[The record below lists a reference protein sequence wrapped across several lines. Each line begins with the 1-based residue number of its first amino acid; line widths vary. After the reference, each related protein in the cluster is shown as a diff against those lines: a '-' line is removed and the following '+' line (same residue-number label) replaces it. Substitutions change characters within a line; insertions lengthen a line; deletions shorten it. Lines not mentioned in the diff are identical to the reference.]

1 MKKPKSIQAKEN
13 NQEKLN
19 ETSPTIDFKKKLIFS
34 RKTYKKEKTL
44 TTKANTTMTESSKE
58 DKFEKKD
65 ISIINRNKNNS
76 IKMKRSELSFTIKEK
91 EFNQTMELEVTSKK
105 KKKIKKHRNSTKNK
119 SVIGNKHFDKLHRGN
134 STKINLKKNK
144 SINRSYFLSYANT
157 ESCNN
162 IMLGSVD
169 NFVKTMLSNYKD
181 GSDNIINE
189 DSEAF
194 NNMKN
199 NIDNEDLSLFGD
211 ENENTETNT
220 VRENLDI
227 NTNINNNKKDSSNN
241 DNKSNDNIFNKI
253 NPLNNKRNNSKLSSN
268 KNNKKENK
276 ISLKITNSENNK
288 LKANLCKSFINS
300 PRNRKE
306 RLSIGFNNN
315 NNNTNN
321 KNIQKMTN
329 SNLANKVKS
338 FHKKKI
344 IENKKSNS
352 IEKEKLKRKMQYS
365 CKLINGMSKLKQNK
379 KNKTEIY
386 SSNKNEMPV
395 ISAHLNLDIIFENNK
410 LKSKMVHHYQENTV
424 SAKNKMVQKKPQI
437 NSEQIK
443 TSINPFHKQEENNS
457 NNNSNN
463 TNSIKAINDEKLR
476 LDKTPKVKKEIK
488 SRFSLNLNKSKSHNI
503 SNQLK
508 SSNGRKFSQHIKS
521 EFTLENSTSSKIII
535 NSKIFQKKLDD
546 YLITRELGK
555 GSYAVVKLAMDKK
568 TKNKY
573 AIKIYSKQCL
583 IDPQL
588 RNTVKNEINILK
600 QIDNENVM
608 KLYEVIDTQSNLYLV
623 LEYINGI
630 NLLEIIK
637 NEKLHYLAESRAKKI
652 FLKVVLG
659 ICHCHKINIYH
670 RDIKLENILVLK
682 DDSIKIIDFGFGII
696 CKEDSY
702 QKLFCGTKSYMPPEI
717 VKKEKYIASYSDIW
731 SLGVLFY
738 AMLFG
743 VFPFKG
749 KDEDEL
755 FEKIKEAKV
764 SFPEYNPISD
774 KTKEL
779 FGKIFKVIP
788 SERISLDD
796 MINYL
801 KEEE

>member
-13 NQEKLN
+13 NQQKMN
-19 ETSPTIDFKKKLIFS
+19 ETSPTINLKKKLIFN
-34 RKTYKKEKTL
+34 RQTNKKERTL

-76 IKMKRSELSFTIKEK
+76 IKIKSSELSFTIKEK
-91 EFNQTMELEVTSKK
+91 QFNKTMELGVISKK
-105 KKKIKKHRNSTKNK
+105 KKKIKKNRNSTKNK

-144 SINRSYFLSYANT
+144 STNRSYFLSYANT

-162 IMLGSVD
+162 LMLGSVD
-169 NFVKTMLSNYKD
+169 NFVKTMLSNYMD

-199 NIDNEDLSLFGD
+199 NINNEDLSLFGD

-220 VRENLDI
+220 VRENFDI
-227 NTNINNNKKDSSNN
+227 NNNNNKKDSSNN
-241 DNKSNDNIFNKI
+241 DNKSNDNILNKI
-253 NPLNNKRNNSKLSSN
+253 NTLNNKGINSKLSSN

-276 ISLKITNSENNK
+276 ISLKIINSENNK

-306 RLSIGFNNN
+306 RLSIGFNNKD
-315 NNNTNN
+315 NN
-321 KNIQKMTN
+321 KNINIQKKTN
-329 SNLANKVKS
+329 SNLTNKVKS
-338 FHKKKI
+338 FHKNKI

-352 IEKEKLKRKMQYS
+352 IEKDKLKRKMQYS
-365 CKLINGMSKLKQNK
+365 CKLIDGMIKLKQNK

-386 SSNKNEMPV
+386 SANKNELPG
-395 ISAHLNLDIIFENNK
+395 ISSHLNLDIIFENNK
-410 LKSKMVHHYQENTV
+410 LKSKNIHHYLENTV
-424 SAKNKMVQKKPQI
+424 SAKNKMVQKKTQI
-437 NSEQIK
+437 NSEQTK
-443 TSINPFHKQEENNS
+443 NSINPFHKIEENNT
-457 NNNSNN
+457 NNNS
-463 TNSIKAINDEKLR
+463 NSIKAINDEKLR
-476 LDKTPKVKKEIK
+476 LDKTPKVQKDIK
-488 SRFSLNLNKSKSHNI
+488 SRFSLNLNKSKSHDLA
-503 SNQLK
+503 NQLK
-508 SSNGRKFSQHIKS
+508 SSNGRKFSQHAKC
-521 EFTLENSTSSKIII
+521 ELTLENSISSKTII
-535 NSKIFQKKLDD
+535 NSKLFQKKLDD

-600 QIDNENVM
+600 QIDNEHVM

-637 NEKLHYLAESRAKKI
+637 NEKLHYLVESRAKKI

-659 ICHCHKINIYH
+659 ICYCHKINIYH

-696 CKEDSY
+696 CKEDTY

-755 FEKIKEAKV
+755 FEKIKEAKIN
-764 SFPEYNPISD
+764 FPEYNPISD

-779 FGKIFKVIP
+779 FGKIFVVIP

>member
-1 MKKPKSIQAKEN
+1 MKKPKSNQVKETP
-13 NQEKLN
+13 QQKLN
-19 ETSPTIDFKKKLIFS
+19 ETSPIIEIKKKLIFN
-34 RKTYKKEKTL
+34 RKTFKKEKML
-44 TTKANTTMTESSKE
+44 STKANTTMTESSKE
-58 DKFEKKD
+58 DKVEKKD
-65 ISIINRNKNNS
+65 ISIKKRNKNGSNNANKS
-76 IKMKRSELSFTIKEK
+76 NLSFSMKEK
-91 EFNQTMELEVTSKK
+91 KLNKTIELEVTSNK

-119 SVIGNKHFDKLHRGN
+119 SVIGHQHFDKLHGG
-134 STKINLKKNK
+134 SSSKLNLKKNK
-144 SINRSYFLSYANT
+144 SISKSFLLSYTKT
-157 ESCNN
+157 ESSNN
-162 IMLGSVD
+162 IMLGSED
-169 NFVKTMLSNYKD
+169 NFVKTLLSKYMD

-194 NNMKN
+194 NNIKS

-220 VRENLDI
+220 VRETLDI
-227 NTNINNNKKDSSNN
+227 NNNINKKDSSNN
-241 DNKSNDNIFNKI
+241 DNNSNNNTLNKM
-253 NPLNNKRNNSKLSSN
+253 NSYNNKGNNLKLNSS
-268 KNNKKENK
+268 KNNRKEFK
-276 ISLKITNSENNK
+276 LSLKITKSENNK
-288 LKANLCKSFINS
+288 LKTNFSKSFINS
-300 PRNRKE
+300 PRTKKE
-306 RLSIGFNNN
+306 RLSTGFNHNTNNN
-315 NNNTNN
+315 N
-321 KNIQKMTN
+321 KNSSVQKKTN
-329 SNLANKVKS
+329 SSIVNKIKS
-338 FHKKKI
+338 FRKNSKLDNSI
-344 IENKKSNS
+344 RSNS
-352 IEKEKLKRKMQYS
+352 NEKERLKRKMQYAT
-365 CKLINGMSKLKQNK
+365 KLIDGMNKLKQYN

-386 SSNKNEMPV
+386 SNKNEVLPV
-395 ISAHLNLDIIFENNK
+395 IASNLNLDIIFENNK
-410 LKSKMVHHYQENTV
+410 LKSNVVHHYLENTV
-424 SAKNKMVQKKPQI
+424 SAKNKMVQKKNSNPDQTKNSI
-437 NSEQIK
+437 NS
-443 TSINPFHKQEENNS
+443 FHKNEENNNS
-457 NNNSNN
+457 NNNSTKPIN
-463 TNSIKAINDEKLR
+463 TEKIEF
-476 LDKTPKVKKEIK
+476 DKTPKIKKDK
-488 SRFSLNLNKSKSHNI
+488 RLRFSVNFNKSNSHNL
-503 SNQLK
+503 SNQTK
-508 SSNGRKFSQHIKS
+508 NYNGRKFSQHVKCDL
-521 EFTLENSTSSKIII
+521 TLENSVSNKTII

-600 QIDNENVM
+600 QIDNENIM

-637 NEKLHYLAESRAKKI
+637 NEKLHYINETRAKKI
-652 FLKVVLG
+652 FMGVVLG
-659 ICHCHKINIYH
+659 IGYCHKINIYH

-682 DDSIKIIDFGFGII
+682 DDTVKIIDFGFGII
-696 CKEDSY
+696 CKDDSY

-717 VKKEKYIASYSDIW
+717 IKKEKYIASYSDIW

-755 FEKIKEAKV
+755 FEKIKEAKIT
-764 SFPEYNPISD
+764 FPEYNPISE

-779 FGKIFKVIP
+779 FEKIFVIIP

>member
-1 MKKPKSIQAKEN
+1 
-13 NQEKLN
+13 
-19 ETSPTIDFKKKLIFS
+19 
-34 RKTYKKEKTL
+34 
-44 TTKANTTMTESSKE
+44 
-58 DKFEKKD
+58 
-65 ISIINRNKNNS
+65 
-76 IKMKRSELSFTIKEK
+76 
-91 EFNQTMELEVTSKK
+91 
-105 KKKIKKHRNSTKNK
+105 
-119 SVIGNKHFDKLHRGN
+119 
-134 STKINLKKNK
+134 
-144 SINRSYFLSYANT
+144 
-157 ESCNN
+157 
-162 IMLGSVD
+162 
-169 NFVKTMLSNYKD
+169 
-181 GSDNIINE
+181 
-189 DSEAF
+189 
-194 NNMKN
+194 
-199 NIDNEDLSLFGD
+199 
-211 ENENTETNT
+211 
-220 VRENLDI
+220 
-227 NTNINNNKKDSSNN
+227 
-241 DNKSNDNIFNKI
+241 
-253 NPLNNKRNNSKLSSN
+253 
-268 KNNKKENK
+268 
-276 ISLKITNSENNK
+276 
-288 LKANLCKSFINS
+288 
-300 PRNRKE
+300 
-306 RLSIGFNNN
+306 
-315 NNNTNN
+315 
-321 KNIQKMTN
+321 
-329 SNLANKVKS
+329 
-338 FHKKKI
+338 
-344 IENKKSNS
+344 
-352 IEKEKLKRKMQYS
+352 
-365 CKLINGMSKLKQNK
+365 
-379 KNKTEIY
+379 
-386 SSNKNEMPV
+386 
-395 ISAHLNLDIIFENNK
+395 
-410 LKSKMVHHYQENTV
+410 
-424 SAKNKMVQKKPQI
+424 MVQKKPQI

-568 TKNKY
+568 SKNKY